1 MKNFKYKESPI
12 FRFLLFLYS
21 FELFFF
27 IIVYLYVH
35 ITNRTYIPSNYIL
48 VMLLPALSALFA
60 TNSVFPYNKAN
71 TFFTFFTFY
80 FILIFLYTI
89 FSATVIDSKS
99 IKCCWTIPI
108 PCAIESDGLW
118 KFIFF
123 PFINISPESGF
134 SNP

>member
-1 MKNFKYKESPI
+1 MLLLKEENIMKNFIYKVSPI

-80 FILIFLYTI
+80 FILIFYIQYFLYFYNI
-89 FSATVIDSKS
+89 CCGLHSY
-99 IKCCWTIPI
+99 IKVWYIYIYSVPNCH
-108 PCAIESDGLW
+108 
-118 KFIFF
+118 K
-123 PFINISPESGF
+123 
-134 SNP
+134 